1 MIMKLAIISDTHGN
15 LANIE
20 TALRKIGEEKASVII
35 HCGDIGGPETLQVFE
50 KFDGEIFA
58 VLGNMD
64 EGYFSKEDFEPGR
77 FSNVRIKLFGSE
89 NSVGADIGEIEFGG
103 KKIAITHF
111 PKIAR
116 DLAESQKYDLVFYGH
131 THCPHQEK
139 IGKTELINP
148 GNLSNIL
155 YRPSFAVYDTQTDKL
170 ELKVL

>member
-1 MIMKLAIISDTHGN
+1 MKLAIISDTHGN

-20 TALRKIGEEKASVII
+20 TALKKIGEEKIATII
-35 HCGDIGGPETLQVFE
+35 HCGDIGGPETLEVFE

-64 EGYFSKEDFEPGR
+64 KGYFHKEDFASGR
-77 FSNVRIKLFGSE
+77 FFNTKLFGSE
-89 NSVGADIGEIEFGG
+89 NSVGADFGETEIDG
-103 KKIAITHF
+103 KEIAIAHF
-111 PKIAR
+111 PEVAK

-148 GNLSNIL
+148 GNLSGLL
-155 YRPSFAVYDTQTDKL
+155 YRPSFAVYDTETNKL